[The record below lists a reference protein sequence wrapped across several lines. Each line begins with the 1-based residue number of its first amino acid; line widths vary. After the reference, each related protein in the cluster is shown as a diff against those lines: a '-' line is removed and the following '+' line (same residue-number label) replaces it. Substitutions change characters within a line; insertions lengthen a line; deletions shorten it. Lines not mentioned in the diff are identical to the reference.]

1 MENEMPNELASG
13 IAVGY
18 DEGPTAITKQR
29 IGLLFFVCI
38 ALLASI
44 VTSIGVVAVYD
55 LRYAQKIVS
64 MDLQGY
70 IRAQRDRVMSGELT
84 DEQLRRK
91 IDAMEAVLLAEPDNH
106 TVLLKEVVLR
116 NAREIR
122 P

>member
-1 MENEMPNELASG
+1 MVKNKMPNESG
-13 IAVGY
+13 K
-18 DEGPTAITKQR
+18 EPTAINKQNP
-29 IGLLFFVCI
+29 GFLFFVCI

-55 LRYAQKIVS
+55 LRYAQKIVT
-64 MDLQGY
+64 MDLKGY
-70 IRAQRDRVMSGELT
+70 IRTQRDKVMSGELT

-91 IDAMEAVLLAEPDNH
+91 IDAMEAALLAEPDNH

-116 NAREIR
+116 NAREIK